1 MERRTLERLI
11 FYLLLVAIAVNLLA
25 IFYALLRRSQRCP
38 GGRRKTS
45 VDALVAN
52 TLSLHFPSEF
62 KAHFHGN
69 GIKVHKIARMFLS
82 AGRVE
87 NASYDISS
95 SGARW
100 RWQSIDEA
108 PLATTVVWADAVE
121 TPFLQTR
128 RMTTN
133 TTGLIFQDVLY
144 FRPGVDYDDVV
155 NGKLDVFQFAL
166 TKDARGEILYEYGD
180 ADVVMRLEIVN
191 GVVGN
196 PAYTAESKFR
206 GVPATEVV
214 GVSTG

>member
-1 MERRTLERLI
+1 
-11 FYLLLVAIAVNLLA
+11 
-25 IFYALLRRSQRCP
+25 
-38 GGRRKTS
+38 
-45 VDALVAN
+45 
-52 TLSLHFPSEF
+52 
-62 KAHFHGN
+62 
-69 GIKVHKIARMFLS
+69 
-82 AGRVE
+82 
-87 NASYDISS
+87 
-95 SGARW
+95 
-100 RWQSIDEA
+100 
-108 PLATTVVWADAVE
+108 
-121 TPFLQTR
+121 
-128 RMTTN
+128 MTTN

-206 GVPATEVV
+206 GLPATEVV